1 MRGLGT
7 CIMALGVLAMTR
19 PAMAQESSDSLQ
31 VELARLRARLDS
43 LQRVIEGLVRAG
55 RDTAAAGD
63 ELARLRTAARRAARE
78 TAPPPV
84 EQQSRTR
91 NLSLLNPEISVT
103 GDIVGSY
110 ADPPGAPGA
119 VTGTPR
125 EFEFSFQSALDP
137 YTRTKIFLTR
147 EEDFPIAGLP
157 EDSVESPGGGLEV
170 EEAYLYWVGLPGG
183 LGLKLGKFRQELGL
197 YNRWH
202 THALFEVERP
212 LATRVFLGEDG
223 LAQTGA
229 SVQLPS
235 VTLGPATQTLTL
247 EATTGGNEAL
257 FDGGG
262 QLSYLGRLTSFWDAG
277 NGIYFQLGTAGVLGA
292 NDESDLVS
300 RLLGIDAQF
309 RWAPPSRALYTD
321 FQLKGEW
328 YFAQREVSGVS
339 TAARGGYGQ
348 ANFRFG
354 RRWVLGTRVDWVDPY
369 DPAPNL
375 FQIAPSLSWWQSE
388 WVRLRVQYMFL
399 RPQGSVG
406 SHNVLFQVVWAVGP
420 DKHETY

>member
-1 MRGLGT
+1 MRGLRT
-7 CIMALGVLAMTR
+7 CIMALGVLAMTE
-19 PAMAQESSDSLQ
+19 PAMAQESNDSLQ

-43 LQRVIEGLVRAG
+43 LQRVIEGLVHAAG
-55 RDTAAAGD
+55 DTAAAGD
-63 ELARLRTAARRAARE
+63 ELARLRAAARTAAQE
-78 TAPPPV
+78 TALPPA

-91 NLSLLNPEISVT
+91 NLSALNPEISVT

-110 ADPPGAPGA
+110 ADPPGAPGT

-137 YTRTKIFLTR
+137 YTRTKIFLAR
-147 EEDFPIAGLP
+147 EEDFPVAGLS
-157 EDSVESPGGGLEV
+157 EDTVESPTGGMVV

-183 LGLKLGKFRQELGL
+183 LGLKLGKFRQEIGL

-212 LATRVFLGEDG
+212 LATRVFLGEEG

-229 SVQLPS
+229 SLQLPS
-235 VTLGPATQTLTL
+235 LTLGPATQTLTL
-247 EATTGGNEAL
+247 EATTAGNEAL

-262 QLSYLGRLTSFWDAG
+262 GLSYLGRLTTFWEAG
-277 NGIYFQLGTAGVLGA
+277 NGIYFQLGTAGVVGT
-292 NDESDLVS
+292 NDESDLAS
-300 RLLGIDAQF
+300 RLLGVDAQF
-309 RWAPPSRALYTD
+309 RWAPPNRALYTD

-328 YFAQREVSGVS
+328 YFAQREVAGVS
-339 TAARGGYGQ
+339 TGARGGYGQ
-348 ANFRFG
+348 FNLRFG

-399 RPQGSVG
+399 RPQQSAG
-406 SHNVLFQVVWAVGP
+406 SHNVLFQVVWAMGP
-420 DKHETY
+420 HKHETY